1 MRLSKSQT
9 IVLAGDALVLA
20 LITLYGLNIHQMLSS
35 APTMI
40 WRTFLPWLVTWV
52 LMGFYVNAFDLHDIS
67 LPNALLRPLWGLI
80 LAAPLAGFLRAAWL
94 GTDVVVIFVVIFG
107 GLSAL
112 AVSAWRGVYWLLARR
127 GTAHG

>member
-9 IVLAGDALVLA
+9 IVLGGDALVLA
-20 LITLYGLNIHQMLSS
+20 LVTFYGFATHQMLSS
-35 APTMI
+35 ALTMI
-40 WRTFLPWLVTWV
+40 WRTFLPWLAAWI
-52 LMGFYVNAFDLHDIS
+52 LIGMYVRAFDIENIS
-67 LPNALLRPLWGLI
+67 LPNALLRPLWGMI
-80 LAAPLAGFLRAAWL
+80 LASPLAGFLRAALL
-94 GTDVVVIFVVIFG
+94 GTDVVVIFVVTFG

>member
-1 MRLSKSQT
+1 MHLSKSQT

-40 WRTFLPWLVTWV
+40 WRTFLPWLVAWA

-67 LPNALLRPLWGLI
+67 LPNALLRPLWGMI
-80 LAAPLAGFLRAAWL
+80 LAAPLAGFLRAALL

-112 AVSAWRGVYWLLARR
+112 AVSAWRGVYWLLACR

>member
-1 MRLSKSQT
+1 M
-9 IVLAGDALVLA
+9 
-20 LITLYGLNIHQMLSS
+20 
-35 APTMI
+35 
-40 WRTFLPWLVTWV
+40 
-52 LMGFYVNAFDLHDIS
+52 
-67 LPNALLRPLWGLI
+67 I

-127 GTAHG
+127 RTADG